1 MKITKEEVIHV
12 AELARLDV
20 DEKSIDMFAD
30 QIGKILEY
38 IETLNRVD
46 TRDVIPT
53 SHAISLTNAFREDI
67 EKEHMERNKALAN
80 APEKED
86 GYFMVPKVVG

>member
-1 MKITKEEVIHV
+1 MKITKEEVMHA

-67 EKEHMERNKALAN
+67 EKEHMERDKALAN

-86 GYFMVPKVVG
+86 GHFIVPKVIG